1 MLVLNNIEL
10 QDNGIGNIY
19 IKGGAIVQAGQGH
32 IPDNAAVISFEGC
45 CAFPGLINS
54 HDHLDFNLFPQLGNH
69 IYNNYVEWGTDI
81 HRQNKDEIQ
90 QVLHIPKALRAE
102 WGMYKNLIAGVTTV
116 VQHGEKIITGNN
128 VISIINNHV
137 SLHSVRLE
145 KYWKARLNRPFRSNE
160 LFVIHIGEGTDFARH
175 KEIDE
180 LIRWNIF
187 NRKLIG
193 IHAVS
198 MNEEQAKHFE
208 AIVWCPAS
216 NFFLLNKTARIA
228 SLKNLTKILFGT
240 DATVSSDWNI
250 WHHLRMARAMG
261 MLSDHELYSAVNA
274 DAAGVWRLYK
284 TGRLLEGYDA
294 DIIITKKKGK
304 RTADYDLFFSVN
316 PEDIQ
321 LILHKGNI
329 VMFDA
334 SLMQQLK
341 NIPFTGYACYYI
353 NSSKKYAK
361 GDLPLLIKK
370 MKQYM
375 PEIKLP
381 VEIE

>member
-1 MLVLNNIEL
+1 MLVLNNVGL
-10 QDNGIGNIY
+10 QDGRIGSIY
-19 IKGGAIVQAGQGH
+19 IKDGAIVQVGQGGA
-32 IPDNAAVISFEGC
+32 PANAAIISFEDC

-54 HDHLDFNLFPQLGNH
+54 HDHLDFNLFPQLGNR
-69 IYNNYVEWGTDI
+69 IYNNYLEWGTDI
-81 HRQNKDEIQ
+81 HREHKEIIQN
-90 QVLHIPKALRAE
+90 VLRVPKELRAK

-116 VQHGEKIITGNN
+116 VQHGEKLITGNN
-128 VISIINNHV
+128 IISVINNHV

-145 KYWKARLNRPFRSNE
+145 KYWKVRLNRPFRANE
-160 LFVIHIGEGTDFARH
+160 LFVIHTGEGTDEARH

-180 LIRWNIF
+180 LIRWNVF

-198 MNEEQAKHFE
+198 MDEKQAKHFE
-208 AIVWCPAS
+208 AIVWCPGS
-216 NFFLLNKTARIA
+216 NFFMLNKTARIA
-228 SLKNLTKILFGT
+228 TLKNLVKILFGT

-250 WHHLRMARAMG
+250 WHHLRMARATG
-261 MLSDHELYSAVNA
+261 MLGDHELYNSVNA

-284 TGRLLEGYDA
+284 TGRLHEGYDA

-304 RTADYDLFFSVN
+304 HRTDYDHFFSVN

-321 LILHKGNI
+321 LVLHKGNI

-334 SLMQQLK
+334 PLMQQLK
-341 NIPFTGYACYYI
+341 NISLTGYACYYI
-353 NSSKKYAK
+353 NGSKKYAK

-370 MKQYM
+370 VKKYM

-381 VEIE
+381 IEVE